1 MKSLCLAVTLS
12 VTSAVSASA
21 ATLSDVFSSF
31 YILGDSLSDDG
42 NLGSFA
48 PPPPYFNGQ
57 FSNGPVYA
65 DLLDD
70 QFTSL
75 GSTQNYAYGGA
86 EAVPSDDG
94 LSPPDLPAQ
103 LFLFLNDT
111 SLVKGT
117 RPLVSIWFGANDIFN
132 AITAGRD
139 AETAGT
145 NAANAVL
152 GAIHTIA
159 ASTNVRDFVV
169 LNLPNLGQTPAFF
182 GSSDATGATTAF
194 NDTLAAG
201 LAPLERSLN
210 IYDIDVFSLFADIVN
225 GALDIGV
232 NQVALPC
239 VIGTSYCGPVEA
251 QNRLFF
257 DGVHPN
263 SLAHAELA
271 RVIEAEV
278 SAVPVPGSMP
288 LLAGGFALGAFAL
301 RRRRVAC

>member
-1 MKSLCLAVTLS
+1 MKSLCLAASLTVL
-12 VTSAVSASA
+12 SAVAAPA

-31 YILGDSLSDDG
+31 YVLGDSLSDDG
-42 NLGSFA
+42 NLGPFA

-70 QFTSL
+70 QFTSP

-94 LSPPDLPAQ
+94 LSPPDLPTQLA
-103 LFLFLNDT
+103 LFLTDP
-111 SLVKGT
+111 SLVKGA
-117 RPLVSIWFGANDIFN
+117 RPLVGLWFGANDIFN
-132 AITAGRD
+132 AITSGGD

-152 GAIHTIA
+152 GAIQTIA
-159 ASTNVRDFVV
+159 ASTIVRDFVV

-182 GSSDATGATTAF
+182 GSSDATDATTAF

-201 LAPLERSLN
+201 LAPLERALN

-263 SLAHAELA
+263 SVAHAELA
-271 RVIEAEV
+271 RIIETEV
-278 SAVPVPGSMP
+278 SAVPVPGGLP
-288 LLAGGFALGAFAL
+288 LLAGAFVLGGFVF
-301 RRRRVAC
+301 RRRRAAL